1 MAMPSEEKIRQF
13 ILDQYRL
20 WGEDRLDEMMTLIR
34 EMAPQGYTIEYV
46 GGPVLDGAS
55 AMADMI
61 ATHGGK
67 IATDVGHLIVNGN
80 VPKVPQR
87 FMALTGA
94 FLRNYVNARFLPLQ
108 LALDEFRSEGTVTAS
123 ILLIPDFH
131 VPVGAGVTGIRG
143 LSGTYKDK
151 QRAERS
157 TSKPQFVI
165 DTVSSLLLE
174 RLSAGQYTYLFSEDP
189 GRIAQDY
196 GPYVLRLLQE
206 NYDMKQSAG
215 SASSD

>member
-67 IATDVGHLIVNGN
+67 IATDVGHLIVNGCEAAAMIN
-80 VPKVPQR
+80 NHVR
-87 FMALTGA
+87 ETGA
-94 FLRNYVNARFLPLQ
+94 TVVSLEVYKFGDGTFHARY
-108 LALDEFRSEGTVTAS
+108 
-123 ILLIPDFH
+123 FH
-131 VPVGAGVTGIRG
+131 
-143 LSGTYKDK
+143 
-151 QRAERS
+151 Q
-157 TSKPQFVI
+157 
-165 DTVSSLLLE
+165 
-174 RLSAGQYTYLFSEDP
+174 
-189 GRIAQDY
+189 
-196 GPYVLRLLQE
+196 
-206 NYDMKQSAG
+206 
-215 SASSD
+215 

>member
-1 MAMPSEEKIRQF
+1 MQIAKSEAFEPN
-13 ILDQYRL
+13 
-20 WGEDRLDEMMTLIR
+20 G
-34 EMAPQGYTIEYV
+34 
-46 GGPVLDGAS
+46 VLKPGVHDPLYADLPKL
-55 AMADMI
+55 AMA
-61 ATHGGK
+61 AGLGGAQQFVVK
-67 IATDVGHLIVNGN
+67 SARPWLDKQEVEWAGSLNQRMAEGRAGMLYTGD

-189 GRIAQDY
+189 SRIAQDY